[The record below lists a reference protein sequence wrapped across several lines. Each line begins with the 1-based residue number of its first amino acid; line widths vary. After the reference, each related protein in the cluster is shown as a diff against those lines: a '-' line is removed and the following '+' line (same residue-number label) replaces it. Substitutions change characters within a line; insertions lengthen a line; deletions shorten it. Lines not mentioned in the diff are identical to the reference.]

1 MTTTLAHPFRI
12 DASGA
17 AVTLEQGSARH
28 AAETCGH
35 IVSCEAGERPLAP
48 LWGLIDPTG
57 TRINPDEI
65 RAVIGYAEPALAF
78 SGSCSYRF
86 LARALWQDLHCE
98 PRPSLAR
105 LSGENSSRLLT

>member
-1 MTTTLAHPFRI
+1 MTTTLAHPFRV

-48 LWGLIDPTG
+48 LWGLMDPTG
-57 TRINPDEI
+57 TRVNADEI
-65 RAVIGYAEPALAF
+65 TATIGYAEPAL
-78 SGSCSYRF
+78 SV
-86 LARALWQDLHCE
+86 ARVEVIERNDNTVTVDIDVDWADTDDE
-98 PRPSLAR
+98 D
-105 LSGENSSRLLT
+105 G

>member
-12 DASGA
+12 DSNGA

-28 AAETCGH
+28 AAEACGH

-48 LWGLIDPTG
+48 LWGLMDPVG

-65 RAVIGYAEPALAF
+65 RAVIGYAEPALLVTRVEVTESNDNTVTVDIDVDWADTDDE
-78 SGSCSYRF
+78 SG
-86 LARALWQDLHCE
+86 
-98 PRPSLAR
+98 
-105 LSGENSSRLLT
+105 